1 MDIFKDGILI
11 NITVNYWSG
20 AKILSPEDLGLKKE
34 NVSDAFKLG
43 NKALVPREIIRKF
56 RALEAR
62 ARNIVDT
69 NSFKFPIGNARFI
82 PKKKFPKILKK
93 LEKIKFEYIQLTEQL
108 VINYDKYRKEMQ
120 PIYRDAAEKAFY
132 TSLPNSI
139 EFNIEKME
147 QEKEHFVNNFLM
159 RVATF
164 YPSANTLRDRF
175 SLGWDV
181 YEIALPR
188 MKKSDSTEIVNG
200 QIKEDIAEEEY
211 RAQTHEKIGKFL
223 DEVVSVLRQETVEI
237 CTHIVKNI
245 HSGKVITGA
254 TIKSLKNF
262 VENFKELNFVG
273 DIKIEEEL
281 NNLQRNF
288 LDNYSSE
295 QITKQIDLQ
304 SELKRRLGKLAKI
317 AKETTDINSVTG
329 QYKRKISWKG
339 NGNDTEK

>member
-1 MDIFKDGILI
+1 MNIFKDGVLI
-11 NITVNYWSG
+11 NVTVNYWSG

-43 NKALVPREIIRKF
+43 NKALVPRNVIKKF

-62 ARNIVDT
+62 ARNIVDL

-82 PKKKFPKILKK
+82 PKKKFFKILKK

-147 QEKEHFVNNFLM
+147 QKKEHFVNNFLM

-164 YPSANTLRDRF
+164 YPPVNTLRDRF
-175 SLGWDV
+175 SLGWDI

-188 MKKSDSTEIVNG
+188 MRKLDSTEIVKG
-200 QIKEDIAEEEY
+200 QIAEEEY
-211 RAQTHEKIGKFL
+211 RVQVHEKIGKFL

-237 CTHIVKNI
+237 CSHIVKNI
-245 HSGKVITGA
+245 HSGKVVTGA

-281 NNLQRNF
+281 DNLQRNF
-288 LDNYSSE
+288 LDAYSSE

-317 AKETTDINSVTG
+317 AKETTDINSITG
-329 QYKRKISWKG
+329 QYKRKISWKE
-339 NGNDTEK
+339 NRDDIEKN